1 MEPMKIG
8 DLSIVSGV
16 PSQTIRFYER
26 RGLLSPS
33 AREGNGYRRY
43 DHAAVSRLNFIRS
56 AQSAGLTLAEIASV
70 INIRDAGEA
79 PCAHVSTLLEEKL
92 DEVQRR
98 QRELAVLEAELNQL
112 IAAGRDLDPTDCEP
126 GGVCSVIV
134 STGG

>member
-1 MEPMKIG
+1 M
-8 DLSIVSGV
+8 
-16 PSQTIRFYER
+16 
-26 RGLLSPS
+26 
-33 AREGNGYRRY
+33 
-43 DHAAVSRLNFIRS
+43 
-56 AQSAGLTLAEIASV
+56 